1 MVLSRDFDTVIS
13 EPNVKIVDF
22 DFTLAYFG

>member
-1 MVLSRDFDTVIS
+1 VLSRDFGAIIS
-13 EPNVKIVDF
+13 EPGVKIVDF